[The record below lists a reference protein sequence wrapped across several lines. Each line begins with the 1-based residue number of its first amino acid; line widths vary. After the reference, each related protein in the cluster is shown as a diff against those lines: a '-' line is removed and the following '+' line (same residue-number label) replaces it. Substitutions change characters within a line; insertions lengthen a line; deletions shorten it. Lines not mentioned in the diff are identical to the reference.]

1 MIGTGFES
9 RVKVQQI
16 VQNQLPEFILD
27 ESPNA
32 VEFLKQYY
40 ISQEYQGGPVDIAEN
55 LDQYLKL
62 DNLTPE
68 VIVGNVGLTTNIDSN
83 AGIIT
88 VTSTKG
94 FPQKYGLIKIDD
106 EIITYTGI
114 TTNTFTGCI
123 RGFSGVTNYHQD
135 LNSEELVFSE
145 SEKATHAGKTSV
157 ENLSSLFLK
166 EFYKKL
172 KSALTP
178 GLENTDFV
186 SDLNVGNFI
195 KNARSFYQSKG
206 TDESFRILFNVLY
219 GVTPKVVNLEDYL
232 IKPSSAEFIRRE
244 VVVAERISGDP
255 TRLVGQTIKKSTD
268 TITSASVSEVETFS
282 RKNKQYFKISLFVGY
297 NEFSA
302 VEGNFTITP
311 NTKCL
316 EDVEVGSS
324 VITVDSTISFPESG
338 TIFSGNNVI
347 SYTNKSINQFFGCT
361 GVEYAISLSD
371 NIRSDEIYYGYE
383 DGDTTKK
390 VELRLTGVLSKFKQI
405 SEFLK
410 VSEGD
415 EIFVRNLGEIIKNPS
430 ENKSY
435 KEIFANSWLYNTSSR
450 YQISSINGSAFVLS
464 SKIDRSSL
472 KVGDRVEIIER
483 GTNNILSDPLNLPY
497 ISVVVSDTQVNL
509 NNLSGFIAV
518 NGQEYDLRRKVN
530 KASSSIIPIEF
541 GNNVLL
547 SDIQNVYNEND
558 EYMYIASNSLPS
570 NNNGLAIPYAY
581 QITKNIN
588 TVNVSGL
595 GDQISSG
602 RYSTLLFN
610 NSVSFINGDRV
621 YYSSP
626 ENSTLDLESGSY
638 YVEVLSPGNKIRLY
652 GSKAFVGTDQYITF
666 ITTNFASQTH
676 TFTLYSQRSSK
687 ISAQKLLRKYPLNSN
702 IQNGTKELTIP
713 GSIGM
718 LINGVEVKNYKSDD
732 KIYYGPLES
741 VKVLNGGNDYDVINP
756 PLVSVSPGEGVNA
769 LVQPV
774 ISGSI
779 KKVYVDNQEFDINN
793 IISVNVTGGNGKG
806 VTLEPIIKKRVREVY
821 FDARITKG
829 IDITYETIS
838 FLTNHN
844 FTSGDPIIYNSNGN
858 LPLGIGTYGGSN
870 FDQNITLIS
879 NATYYAKVDN
889 STTIKLYP
897 TLSDYSS
904 GINTI
909 GFTGINASGIHKFR
923 TVSNKKTL
931 SELKVINGGSD
942 YTNRKLIVSPTG
954 ISTINHTINFNNHGF
969 NDGELITYDY
979 ETSNIIGISST
990 NQYYILKF
998 DNDSFRLCD
1007 AGISGTNRTNYI
1019 RKNYVKFTST
1029 GSGYQYFN
1037 YPKISISIEY
1047 SPVGVNT
1054 EVRTITA
1061 TPVVKGSIIDAYLYE
1076 GGTGYG
1082 SIILNLHKK
1091 PLIKI
1096 KTGKESQITP
1106 VFING
1111 SIVSVN
1117 IKYGGYEYY
1126 SIPDL
1131 IVEDSSGSGSG
1142 AELRA
1147 ITTNNKITS
1156 VSIINPGIGYD
1167 SSSTIIK
1174 VVPSGSKAILDPSV
1188 RSLRVNNNVKFGDEL
1203 LVESNNNLQYSI
1215 CGYYD
1220 TLRLS
1225 LNDDGSQHSPIIGW
1239 AYDGNPIYGAYGYS
1253 NPEDPNTPQKILTP
1267 GYELNTSNIIDRP
1280 LQFADGFF
1288 VEDYEYTNSGDLDT
1302 NNGRFGKTPE
1312 FPNGVYAY
1320 FATIEEETL
1329 KSKFPYFIGD
1339 TYRSNTIKENFTLN
1353 QTYDF
1358 DNSNLLRNTFP
1369 YKVSELYANNDFII
1383 ESNEILNQKTIIESV
1398 TDGYVNSID
1407 ILNSGYDYK
1416 VNDVL
1421 EFDDTGTEGGGLIA
1435 KVSSLKGKD
1444 IVSLN
1449 TNIETYN
1456 NSIFTWKKD
1465 NTIKVS
1471 ILPNHNLLNNDYVII
1486 SGFSTSLSKLNG
1498 SYKIGIT
1505 SYYSNVLKD
1514 IPTSIAGLTTEI
1526 YVSQLPLEMVSV
1538 GSSIGIGTETLLVL
1552 EAFKNLNMLKVQRG
1566 SSGVSHTAT
1575 SQVNFIP
1582 DSFTIYKNIDYFESN
1597 LNDKVYFNPTQSI
1610 GVGTQI
1616 GITSSIT
1623 FQFGDSN
1630 TTRIIPTQAIYV
1642 ENHPFKT
1649 NQQVIFRRPT
1659 LEYISVSTS
1668 PTGTQFNIPSTGG
1681 DSQILYV
1688 VNKNKNVIGL
1698 KTSINSSE
1706 LFFVDLNGGNNDDK
1720 YSLESTYSQITGKVE
1735 RIKSTVSVSTSHEL
1749 INEDNILLKVEPNLS
1764 VGIGT
1769 STSIYVKRSVSS
1781 GNILINPIGFNSTGI
1796 NTTTSIVTINS
1807 HNLNTG
1813 DKISYS
1819 ADLVASGLS
1828 SNSYYVCKI
1837 NDNQIKLSETYF
1849 DCKNDPPITVS
1860 IASTGGKNQYI
1871 SLINPQIKS
1880 IKNNNLVF
1888 NLSDSSLNGYKFKV
1902 YYDQEFKNEFVST
1915 ATTTG
1920 FTLSGVGTIG
1930 ISSTA
1935 SLTINYNSSLPT
1947 KLYYSLE
1954 KNGYVETSDIS
1965 VTNSSEI
1972 LFTNSAYDSNF
1983 NYKIFG
1989 VGSTTFSFSLDT
2001 IPEKLS
2007 YSQNECDTLEYTTDS
2022 LTAKGPINKINIVS
2036 GGTDYKKLP
2045 VFSGSNSTDGKDAYL
2060 IPKSNTIGNIREVR
2074 ITNEGFE
2081 YSSDK
2086 TLQPFAYISPL
2097 ITIENSD
2104 TIGIITVTNGGTNYI
2119 NSPSIVI
2126 VDTTTGKKIDS
2137 GVLDAKLSNNSISS
2151 VDIIKSPKGLPSTTI
2166 KLASTNNSNGVS
2178 IQSVESSSTGIF
2190 TCYITTPILGYS
2202 IEPFSVGDKVFV
2214 EGITKSG
2221 TNGTGFN
2228 SEDYGYEF
2236 LTVSGYQAS
2245 NPDKVIFNISN
2256 LTSNTGLANEIQDS
2270 FASIINSKNYPIFS
2284 VTQIPSY
2291 FLIGEKI
2298 ISNDIERD
2306 LIITEST
2313 ETFIKVFGSY
2323 ELSLNEVIK
2332 GKQSGNIATIKKIEN
2347 NRGLFEINYSTE
2359 KSIGWANDIGKLDY
2373 DNQLIPDNDYY
2384 QNLSYT
2390 VKSPIQYEDL
2400 KTPVNSLLHTSGL
2413 KNFADT
2419 GITSTANSELSGNT
2433 VDSLIVDI
2441 INEKRVDTV
2450 YNFDLVK
2457 DIDILENY
2465 SKTLKLKNITLTPY
2479 IKCDNNIV
2487 LGIDN
2492 INQQFSN
2499 LETEPSEYLN
2509 ILKLEYNDSYNNLL
2523 FRISNLDN
2531 SQIQFTELVVLNNT
2545 IDTFL
2550 LNKSSVSNTGEQ
2562 FGEFSIFTD
2571 QFNDSYLRFNPTNPY
2586 NIDYDLKS
2594 VKTTFNTILPGIGTQ
2609 SIGFVDLTGL
2619 NIGVQSGITTSIVS
2633 AQTSKLKSLYA
2644 DIQVID
2650 AITNEMTFVEL
2661 YLAHDGTDT
2670 HISEYYV
2677 DSESETADY
2686 SGNFIGSFS
2695 SSISSGILSLKFNNT
2710 STHQVKLRSKIVGF
2724 GSTAVGVGTYR
2735 FKKSGQLPGNERSVK
2750 YESQYKSNV
2759 SVASTDIISL
2769 NKNNFNAVKSLVKV
2783 SFGST
2788 ISLHQVSLLQDTNN
2802 IFVEQSAFLSVGS
2815 TIGIGSFGGEYSGS
2829 DFILKFYK
2837 SSEVSANVEISSFN
2851 QCIYTAIDDINIPPN
2866 LIYGTLTDSVQVS
2879 SYNAING
2886 DRINRTAFNMTTN
2899 GGHPIF
2905 AQTFDPTDT
2914 DPNTLVVD
2922 PSTGLFT
2929 IDNHF
2934 FSNGEELIYTPKS
2947 SFIGVPASAMMVG
2960 ASPLPSKVYVIRE
2973 DSSKFRLALTKNDAL
2988 TGNGVV
2994 FSSSGSGNAHQ
3005 LEMSKKNEKALIT
3018 LDNIVQ
3024 YPLIRTPISHTL
3036 SGNGGTISIASS
3048 IFALSGISTIVPEDI
3063 LKIDNEYMKIENVGL
3078 GTTNIGPI
3086 TNSGLIPLV
3095 KVSRGFVGSSASAHT
3110 DSTIARIYKGS
3121 YNIVDNEIHFAEAPR
3136 GNPQILF
3143 DTGNLPFQ
3151 TSDFNGRVFLRGDY
3165 DTNAVYDDIS
3175 SQFTGIGRTFT
3186 LTIGGTNTVGLGST
3200 GGNGILFINNVF
3212 QTPST
3217 DNNPNNNFKIIED
3230 SVAGI
3235 TSVVF
3240 SGIQDPQTK
3249 NIITSKY
3256 DVNQNQ
3262 TPRGGIIISLGSS
3275 TGLGYEPLVGASVT
3289 ARVGAGGSIVSIGI
3303 GTTTG
3308 NYGSGYNGLVAV
3320 GVSVYESGHTGVAA
3334 TITASVG
3341 VGGTLSFQIV
3351 GGGTGYTNPKIFVS
3365 EPSYENLEV
3374 VGVSRLGIGAT
3385 TSTGTGLLMN
3395 VVVGASSTT
3404 GIGSTYFEVT
3414 GFNISRQGYSFQ
3426 RGDVFKPVGLVTD
3439 RRLAS
3444 PISQFTLTVLDI
3456 FTDSFA
3462 AWQFGELD
3470 YIDSV
3475 KKYQNGARQR
3485 FPLFYNGDLLSFE
3498 KNEDSD
3504 PLLELDKCLLIFVN
3518 GIIQEPGFAYEF
3530 EGGTSFKFTTA
3541 PKPED
3546 KVAIF
3551 FYRGTKGSGGDSDL
3565 VTNVNQ
3571 SLKEGDTVQVL
3582 KNNSI
3587 PGTITQDE
3595 RTITNLSYSD
3605 KFETDL
3611 YSGQGVDINNY
3622 KPLSWL
3628 KQKIDKTVNGQIV
3641 YKSRDSIESQVYPTA
3656 KIIRTFSSTDTE
3668 IFVDDIQFFD
3678 FDLDMQGSGDTFD
3691 ALIVDGKSDPVSA
3704 GLRATVSSEGIISEL
3719 TVTNVG
3725 SGYTG
3730 TTLAVKIARPPV
3742 IGVGIG
3748 STATAIVS
3756 ISNGGISSPIIVSAG
3771 YGYSSNNPPQV
3782 IVPLPETDQELI
3794 SNISLI
3800 NGFSGIITGITT
3812 TTGINGNPLAIKF
3825 FIKSDT
3831 GSFTG
3836 LTTGYPIYIFDT
3848 CVGNGVTSIN
3858 NSNSSIVGIGSSFLD
3873 NIYNIHEF
3881 NPFASNA
3888 TIICNIHSSSSIV
3901 GIATTGNISNPVG
3914 KFSWGRMGGFIR
3926 SNSPISIGVSGNIVT
3941 AGLSTFATIQRRG
3954 AGLRQTGSLVKG
3966 NII

>member
-1 MIGTGFES
+1 MVGTGFES

-68 VIVGNVGLTTNIDSN
+68 IIVGNVGLTTNIDVNS
-83 AGIIT
+83 GIIT

-135 LNSEELVFSE
+135 LNSEELIFSE
-145 SEKATHAGKTSV
+145 SDKVSHAANTSV
-157 ENLSSLFLK
+157 KNLSSLFLK

-172 KSALTP
+172 KSSLTP

-206 TDESFRILFNVLY
+206 TDESFKILFNVLY

-244 VVVAERISGDP
+244 VIVAERISGDP
-255 TRLVGQTIKKSTD
+255 TRLVGQTIKKYINGVID
-268 TITSASVSEVETFS
+268 NITSASVSEVETFS

-316 EDVEVGSS
+316 EDIEIGSS

-338 TIFSGNNVI
+338 TLFSGNNTI
-347 SYTNKSINQFFGCT
+347 SYTSKSINQFFGCT
-361 GVEYAISLSD
+361 GIKYKISLSD
-371 NIRSDEIYYGYE
+371 NIRYDEIYCGYE
-383 DGDTTKK
+383 DGDTSKK

-405 SEFLK
+405 SETSK

-415 EIFVRNLGEIIKNPS
+415 EIFVRNLGEIIRNPS

-435 KEIFANSWLYNTSSR
+435 KEIFANSWIYNTSSR
-450 YQISSINGSAFVLS
+450 YQILNINGSAFVLS

-530 KASSSIIPIEF
+530 KSSSSIVPIEF
-541 GNNVLL
+541 GNNLIL

-558 EYMYIASNSLPS
+558 KYMYVASNSLPS
-570 NNNGLAIPYAY
+570 NNNGLEIPYAY
-581 QITKNIN
+581 QIIKNIN
-588 TVNVSGL
+588 TVTASGL
-595 GDQISSG
+595 SDQISSG

-610 NSVSFINGDRV
+610 SSVPFINGDRI

-626 ENSTLDLESGSY
+626 ENSTLDLETGSY

-652 GSKAFVGTDQYITF
+652 GSKAFVSTDQYVTF
-666 ITTNFASQTH
+666 TNVNFISETH

-687 ISAQKLLRKYPLNSN
+687 ISAQKLLKKYPLNSN
-702 IQNGTKELTIP
+702 IQNGTGELTIP

-732 KIYYGPLES
+732 KIYYGPLQS
-741 VKVLNGGNDYDVINP
+741 IKVLNGGNDYDVINP
-756 PLVSVSPGEGVNA
+756 PLISVSPGEGVNA

-774 ISGSI
+774 VSGSI
-779 KKVYVDNQEFDINN
+779 RKVYVDNQEFDINN
-793 IISVNVTGGNGKG
+793 IISINVVGGNGKG
-806 VTLEPIIKKRVREVY
+806 VILEPIIKKRVREVY
-821 FDARITKG
+821 FDARTTEG
-829 IDITYETIS
+829 INITYETIE

-858 LPLGIGTYGGSN
+858 LPLGIGSYGGLN
-870 FDQNITLIS
+870 LNQNKTLTN

-889 STTIKLYP
+889 NSTIRLYP
-897 TLSDYSS
+897 TLSEYSS

-909 GFTGINASGIHKFR
+909 GFTGINASGIHKFT

-942 YTNRKLIVSPTG
+942 YTNRKLIVIPTG
-954 ISTINHTINFNNHGF
+954 ISTINHSINFNNHGF
-969 NDGELITYDY
+969 NDGELISYDY
-979 ETSNIIGISST
+979 QTSSITGISTT

-1007 AGISGTNRTNYI
+1007 AGVGGTNRTNYI

-1037 YPKISISIEY
+1037 YPKISISIDY

-1054 EVRTITA
+1054 EVRTIIA
-1061 TPVVKGSIIDAYLYE
+1061 TPVVKGSIIDTYLYE

-1082 SIILNLHKK
+1082 STILNLHKK
-1091 PLIKI
+1091 PLIKL
-1096 KTGKESQITP
+1096 KTGKESQISP
-1106 VFING
+1106 SIING
-1111 SIVSVN
+1111 SIVSLN
-1117 IKYGGYEYY
+1117 IKYGGYDYY

-1131 IVEDSSGSGSG
+1131 IVEDSSGNGSG
-1142 AELRA
+1142 ADLRA
-1147 ITTNNKITS
+1147 IVTNNKITS
-1156 VSIINPGIGYD
+1156 VSIINPGIGY
-1167 SSSTIIK
+1167 SSFSTTIK
-1174 VVPSGSKAILDPSV
+1174 VVPSGSNAVLDSNV
-1188 RSLRVNNNVKFGDEL
+1188 RSLRVNNNAKFGDEL
-1203 LVESNNNLQYSI
+1203 LIESDSNLQYSI

-1220 TLRLS
+1220 TFRLS
-1225 LNDDGSQHSPIIGW
+1225 LNDDGTQHSPIIGW

-1253 NPEDPNTPQKILTP
+1253 NSEDPNTPQKALIP
-1267 GYELNTSNIIDRP
+1267 GYELNISSIVDRP
-1280 LQFADGFF
+1280 LQFAGGFF
-1288 VEDYEYTNSGDLDT
+1288 VEDYQYTNSGDLDA

-1320 FATIEEETL
+1320 FATIEDETS

-1339 TYRSNTIKENFTLN
+1339 SYRSNAIKENFTLN

-1358 DNSNLLRNTFP
+1358 NGSNLLRNTFP
-1369 YKVSELYANNDFII
+1369 YKISEIYANNDFII

-1416 VNDVL
+1416 VNDIL

-1435 KVSSLKGKD
+1435 KVSSIKGKD

-1449 TNIETYN
+1449 TSIETYD
-1456 NSIFTWKKD
+1456 NSIFTWKYD
-1465 NTIKVS
+1465 NTVKVS
-1471 ILPNHNLLNNDYVII
+1471 ILPNHNLSNNDYVII

-1505 SYYSNVLKD
+1505 SYYSNVLKN
-1514 IPTSIAGLTTEI
+1514 IPASTTGLTTEI
-1526 YVSQLPLEMVSV
+1526 YVSQLPSEMVSV
-1538 GSSIGIGTETLLVL
+1538 GSNIGIGTETLSVL
-1552 EAFKNLNMLKVQRG
+1552 GVFKNLNILKVQRG
-1566 SSGVSHTAT
+1566 LTGVSHTAT
-1575 SQVNFIP
+1575 SEINFIP
-1582 DSFTIYKNIDYFESN
+1582 DSFTISKNIDYFESK
-1597 LNDKVYFNPTQSI
+1597 LNDRVYFNPTESI
-1610 GVGTQI
+1610 GIGTQI
-1616 GITSSIT
+1616 GITSSLT

-1630 TTRIIPTQAIYV
+1630 TTRTIPTQGIYI
-1642 ENHPFKT
+1642 ENHPFST
-1649 NQQVIFRRPT
+1649 NQQIIFRKPT
-1659 LEYISVSTS
+1659 TDHISVSTS
-1668 PTGTQFNIPSTGG
+1668 PTGIQFNIPSTG

-1749 INEDNILLKVEPNLS
+1749 LNGDNILLKVEPNLS

-1769 STSIYVKRSVSS
+1769 STSVYVKRNAIN

-1796 NTTTSIVTINS
+1796 NTVTSIITINS

-1819 ADLVASGLS
+1819 ADLIPSGLS
-1828 SNSYYVCKI
+1828 SDSYYVYKI
-1837 NDNQIKLSETYF
+1837 NDNQIKLSVTYF
-1849 DCKNDPPITVS
+1849 DCKNDTPITVS
-1860 IASTGGKNQYI
+1860 IASTGGKNQFI
-1871 SLINPQIKS
+1871 SLVNPQIKS

-1888 NLSDSSLNGYKFKV
+1888 NLSDSSLTGYKFKV

-1935 SLTINYNSSLPT
+1935 SLTINYDSSLPT
-1947 KLYYSLE
+1947 KLYYNLE
-1954 KNGYVETSDIS
+1954 KNGYISTSDIS
-1965 VTNSSEI
+1965 VANNSEI
-1972 LFTNSAYDSNF
+1972 LFTNSTYDSNF
-1983 NYKIFG
+1983 NYNIFG
-1989 VGSTTFSFSLDT
+1989 VGSTTFSFSLNR

-2007 YSQNECDTLEYTTDS
+2007 YSQNQCDSLNYTTDS
-2022 LTAKGPINKINIVS
+2022 LSAKGPINKINIVS

-2045 VFSGSNSTDGKDAYL
+2045 TFSGSNSIDGKDAYL

-2104 TIGIITVTNGGTNYI
+2104 TIGIVTVTDGGTNYI
-2119 NSPSIVI
+2119 NPPTIVI
-2126 VDTTTGKKIDS
+2126 VDTITGKKIDS
-2137 GVLDAKLSNNSISS
+2137 GVLEAKLANNSISS
-2151 VDIIKSPKGLPSTTI
+2151 VDIVQNPKGLPSTTVR
-2166 KLASTNNSNGVS
+2166 LSSTNNSNGIS
-2178 IQSVESSSTGIF
+2178 IQSVESSSAGIF

-2202 IEPFSVGDKVFV
+2202 TAPFSVGDKVFV

-2221 TNGTGFN
+2221 SNGTGFN

-2245 NPDKVIFNISN
+2245 NPDKVTFNISN
-2256 LTSNTGLANEIQDS
+2256 LTSNTGIANEIQDS
-2270 FASIINSKNYPIFS
+2270 FATIINSKNYPSFK

-2298 ISNDIERD
+2298 ISNNIERD
-2306 LIITEST
+2306 LIITDST

-2323 ELSLNEVIK
+2323 ELSLDEVIR
-2332 GKQSGNIATIKKIEN
+2332 GKQSGNIAIIKKIEN
-2347 NRGLFEINYSTE
+2347 NTGLFEINYSSR

-2373 DNQLIPDNDYY
+2373 DNQSIPDNDYY

-2400 KTPVNSLLHTSGL
+2400 RTAVNSLLHTSGL

-2419 GITSTANSELSGNT
+2419 GITSTASSELSGNT

-2457 DIDILENY
+2457 DIDVLENS
-2465 SKTLKLKNITLTPY
+2465 SKILKLKNTTLTPY

-2509 ILKLEYNDSYNNLL
+2509 ILKLEYNDSYSNLI

-2586 NIDYDLKS
+2586 DIDYDLKS
-2594 VKTTFNTILPGIGTQ
+2594 IKTTFNTILPGIGTQ

-2619 NIGVQSGITTSIVS
+2619 NIGVQSGITTSIIS

-2661 YLAHDGTDT
+2661 YLAHDGTNT
-2670 HISEYYV
+2670 YISEYYV
-2677 DSESETADY
+2677 DSESETGNY

-2695 SSISSGILSLKFNNT
+2695 STISSGILSLKFNNT

-2735 FKKSGQLPGNERSVK
+2735 FKKPGQIAGNERSVK

-2759 SVASTDIISL
+2759 STASTDIISL
-2769 NKNNFNAVKSLVKV
+2769 NKNNFNALKSLVKV

-2788 ISLHQVSLLQDTNN
+2788 ICLHQISLLQDTNN

-2815 TIGIGSFGGEYSGS
+2815 TTGIGSFGGEYSGS

-2837 SSEVSANVEISSFN
+2837 SPEISDSVEISSFN
-2851 QCIYTAIDDINIPPN
+2851 QCIYTAIDDINIPPD
-2866 LIYGTLTDSVQVS
+2866 LIYGTLTDSVKVS

-2886 DRINRTAFNMTTN
+2886 ERINRTAFTMTTN
-2899 GGHPIF
+2899 GGYPIF
-2905 AQTFDPTDT
+2905 AQTFDPTDANP
-2914 DPNTLVVD
+2914 DTLVVEL
-2922 PSTGLFT
+2922 STGLFK

-2934 FSNGEELIYTPKS
+2934 FSNGEKLIYTPKS
-2947 SFIGVPASAMMVG
+2947 SFIGVPASALMVG
-2960 ASPLPSKVYVIRE
+2960 GSPLPSEVYAIRE
-2973 DSSKFRLALTKNDAL
+2973 SSDTFKLALTKNDAL
-2988 TGNGVV
+2988 SANNVV

-3024 YPLIRTPISHTL
+3024 YPLIRTPIAHTL
-3036 SGNGGTISIASS
+3036 SGNGGGISIASS
-3048 IFALSGISTIVPEDI
+3048 IFALSGISTIVPKDI
-3063 LKIDNEYMKIENVGL
+3063 LKIDNEYVKIENVGL
-3078 GTTNIGPI
+3078 GTTNKGPI
-3086 TNSGLIPLV
+3086 TNSGSIPLV
-3095 KVSRGFVGSSASAHT
+3095 QVSRGFVGSSASTHT
-3110 DSTIARIYKGS
+3110 DSTVARIYKGS
-3121 YNIVDNEIHFAEAPR
+3121 FNIVDNKIHFAEAPR
-3136 GNPQILF
+3136 GNPQITF

-3165 DTNAVYDDIS
+3165 ETNAVYDDIS
-3175 SQFTGIGRTFT
+3175 NQFTGIGRTFT
-3186 LTIGGTNTVGLGST
+3186 LTIGGINTVGLGST

-3212 QTPST
+3212 QTPTT
-3217 DNNPNNNFKIIED
+3217 DNNPNNNFKIVED
-3230 SVAGI
+3230 SVVGI

-3249 NIITSKY
+3249 NIITSTY

-3308 NYGSGYNGLVAV
+3308 NYGSGYNGLVAI
-3320 GVSVYESGHTGVAA
+3320 GVSVYEDGHTGVAA
-3334 TITASVG
+3334 TITALVG
-3341 VGGTLSFQIV
+3341 AGGTLSFRVV
-3351 GGGTGYTNPKIFVS
+3351 GGGSSYTNPKIFVS
-3365 EPSYENLEV
+3365 EPSYEDLEV
-3374 VGVSRLGIGAT
+3374 IGISRLGIGNT

-3414 GFNISRQGYSFQ
+3414 GFNITRQGYSFR

-3439 RRLAS
+3439 RRLVS
-3444 PISQFTLTVLDI
+3444 PLSQFTLTVLDT

-3475 KKYQNGARQR
+3475 KKYQDGNRRR
-3485 FPLFYNGDLLSFE
+3485 FPLFYNGNLLSFE
-3498 KNEDSD
+3498 TNEDSD
-3504 PLLELDKCLLIFVN
+3504 PLLQLDKCLLIFVN
-3518 GIIQEPGFAYEF
+3518 GIIQEPKFAYEF
-3530 EGGTSFKFTTA
+3530 EGGTSLKFTTA

-3546 KVAIF
+3546 NVAIF
-3551 FYRGTKGSGGDSDL
+3551 FYRGTKGTGGDSNL

-3571 SLKEGDTVQVL
+3571 SLKEGDSVQVL

-3587 PGTITQDE
+3587 PGTIVQDT

-3611 YSGQGVDINNY
+3611 YSGQGVDTNNY
-3622 KPLSWL
+3622 KPLSWS
-3628 KQKIDKTVNGQIV
+3628 KQKVDKTVNGQIV

-3656 KIIRTFSSTDTE
+3656 NIIRTFSSTDTE
-3668 IFVDDIQFFD
+3668 IFVDNVEFFD
-3678 FDLDMQGSGDTFD
+3678 SDINLQSGDTFD
-3691 ALIVDGKSDPVSA
+3691 ALIV
-3704 GLRATVSSEGIISEL
+3704 
-3719 TVTNVG
+3719 N
-3725 SGYTG
+3725 
-3730 TTLAVKIARPPV
+3730 
-3742 IGVGIG
+3742 
-3748 STATAIVS
+3748 
-3756 ISNGGISSPIIVSAG
+3756 GISTIAQ
-3771 YGYSSNNPPQV
+3771 SSV
-3782 IVPLPETDQELI
+3782 ELI
-3794 SNISLI
+3794 SNINLI
-3800 NGFSGIITGITT
+3800 GGFSGIITGITT
-3812 TTGINGNPLAIKF
+3812 TSGTLGNPLAIKF
-3825 FIKSDT
+3825 FLKSDT
-3831 GSFTG
+3831 FVG

-3848 CVGNGVTSIN
+3848 YVGTGVTSIN
-3858 NSNSSIVGIGSSFLD
+3858 NSNSSVVGIGSSFLD
-3873 NIYNIHEF
+3873 NIYHIHTF
-3881 NPFASNA
+3881 NSSASNA
-3888 TIICNIHSSSSIV
+3888 SITCNIHSSSSIV
-3901 GIATTGNISNPVG
+3901 GIITTGNISNPVG
-3914 KFSWGRMGGFIR
+3914 KFSWGKMSGFAR
-3926 SNSPISIGVSGNIVT
+3926 SSSPISIGVSGNTVT
-3941 AGLSTFATIQRRG
+3941 SGLSTFATIQRRG
-3954 AGLRQTGSLVKG
+3954 AGLRQTGSLTKG